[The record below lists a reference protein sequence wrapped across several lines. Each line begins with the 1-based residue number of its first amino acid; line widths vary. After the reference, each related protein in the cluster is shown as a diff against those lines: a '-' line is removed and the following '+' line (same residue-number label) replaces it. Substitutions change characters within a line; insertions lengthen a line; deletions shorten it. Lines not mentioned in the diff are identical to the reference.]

1 MNIDISGP
9 LEPLGGFESPLEN
22 LAACHR
28 RAGLHCAM
36 LGKLVDHLGTNGIDA
51 VARTDAASVLHY
63 FDTSLKIHHADEEAD
78 LFPAL
83 LESMAGSDAVCIHDL
98 IAALT
103 IDHRGLESNWQRLRV
118 GLNGISAGAA
128 SSLTAADVESF
139 ITLHERHI
147 AREGRELLPMAH
159 RLLTDEALAQ
169 VGQAMRLRRGIAAP
183 G

>member
-1 MNIDISGP
+1 MNIDTSGH
-9 LEPLGGFESPLEN
+9 LESLEGFHSPLET
-22 LAACHR
+22 LAACHC
-28 RAGLHCAM
+28 RAGRQCGM
-36 LGKLVDHLGTNGIDA
+36 LRKLVDHLGMNGIDA
-51 VARTDAASVLHY
+51 VARADAASVLRY

-83 LESMAGSDAVCIHDL
+83 VDSMAGSDAVCIHDL

-103 IDHRGLESNWQRLRV
+103 LDHRGLESNWQRLRI
-118 GLNGISAGAA
+118 GLNGIVAEAA
-128 SSLTAADVESF
+128 SSLTAADVEPF

-147 AREGRELLPMAH
+147 AREERELLPMAQ

-169 VGQAMRLRRGIAAP
+169 VGQAMRLRRGISAP